1 MTGIQEYA
9 HSINYYRKRN
19 TAIAGANMMYRAK
32 KYINII
38 IYSSFLLYFSLLTR

>member
-9 HSINYYRKRN
+9 HSTNYYRKRN
-19 TAIAGANMMYRAK
+19 TAIAGANMYRAK

-38 IYSSFLLYFSLLTR
+38 TYSSFLFYFSLIT